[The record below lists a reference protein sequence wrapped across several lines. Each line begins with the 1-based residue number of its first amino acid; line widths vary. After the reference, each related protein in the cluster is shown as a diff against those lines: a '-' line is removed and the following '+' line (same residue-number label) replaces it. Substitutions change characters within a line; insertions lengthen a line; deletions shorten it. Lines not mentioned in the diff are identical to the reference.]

1 MLKEL
6 RYALYAGFMLIVCRK
21 LGMASDGAA
30 LFIGMFL
37 TCYGEETIECIK
49 AYRTHCKLRKRLKEL
64 RSEEES

>member
-1 MLKEL
+1 MIKDL

-37 TCYGEETIECIK
+37 ACYGEDAWYLIK
-49 AYRTHCKLRKRLKEL
+49 EFRSHRRIRKLKKE
-64 RSEEES
+64 SVKKEES